1 MSGQST
7 DHERVWIGNRQFG
20 AFLFDLDGV
29 VTDTAAVH
37 QGAWR
42 RLFDDV
48 LPGQFDTDDYRA
60 YVDGKARI
68 DGVTAV
74 LAAHGVTLPRGE
86 PSDEPG
92 AATAWALANR
102 KNALFAEELAA
113 RPPRAFDGAV
123 ALLRMLRKAGIATA
137 LVSASKNAARVLD
150 VAGVADLFDARV
162 DGTDAEEHNLQG
174 KPDPT
179 LFLTA
184 ASRLGVAPADAVV
197 LEDAIAGVQAGR
209 AGEFGL
215 VVGVDQGGAA
225 AGLRAAGADIVV
237 TDLDQLA
244 VHTASAE
251 CPLCAEPADEWQ
263 LDYVGT
269 DSAEEGTR
277 EALLTVGN
285 GYLATRGAVPES
297 HDDGVH
303 YPGTY
308 VAGIYNRL
316 TSEVNGVDRE
326 DESVVNLPN
335 WLPLTFRPEGG
346 QWLCP
351 GVPEPHHEHRRL
363 DLRTGVLQRDVVLA
377 DAEGRVT
384 RLRQQTLVSMSEP
397 HRAAQRTVLI
407 PENWSGRLQVRAAL
421 DGTVRNRNV
430 AAFAGL
436 ADRHLTDVST
446 ATDSRSLLCLS
457 ARTTQSAATVALC
470 ARTDVS
476 RDGVSAGAQ
485 RHVERADDVVT
496 EDLILAVSAGEEIT
510 VDKTV
515 AVFTSRDRGISEPRA
530 AARDELARSG
540 GFDALLGPHTEAW
553 RRLWQRFWVRL
564 ADGDPQRRAVTLHVF
579 HLLQTLS
586 PHTEELDVGVPA
598 RGRHGEGYRG
608 HVFWDEIFVLPF
620 VNFRM
625 PELSRSL
632 LRYRYRRLPLARERA
647 AALGSRGALFPWQS
661 GSSGREETPR
671 SFYNPISGR
680 WMADNSRLQYHVG
693 LAVAYNVWHYW
704 QTTADAG
711 FLSAYGAEM
720 LIEVARFWA
729 SIATYD
735 AAADRYDIRGVMG
748 PDEFHDGYPDAPGRG
763 IDNSAYVNVM
773 TAWVLRRAR
782 DSYDILGARQ
792 AAELWQRL
800 GIDDAEL
807 ERWERIS
814 TRLRVPFLPNGMLAQ
829 FDGFG
834 SLAELEWD
842 AYRRRYDDIGRVDLI
857 LEAEHDTPNRY
868 QVSKQADVLML
879 LYLFSAEE
887 LTGLLAGLGYQFDPA
902 TIPDTVDY
910 YLSRTSHGSTLSKVA
925 HSWVLARTD
934 RRHSWR
940 MFTDALRADL
950 DDTQGGSTREGI
962 HLGAMAGTL
971 DLLQRCYTG
980 LDVRCDA
987 LWLHP
992 ALPDELSELAF
1003 ELRYRNQWLSVRV
1016 DHAETTVCSQPSGA
1030 LPVTVVI
1037 DDVRYELPPGGCVS
1051 VPVVG

>member
-1 MSGQST
+1 M
-7 DHERVWIGNRQFG
+7 WLGNRQFG

-29 VTDTAAVH
+29 VTDTASVH
-37 QGAWR
+37 QRAWQ

-48 LPGQFDTDDYRA
+48 LPGRFDATTYRA
-60 YVDGKARI
+60 HVDGKARI

-74 LAAHGVTLPRGE
+74 LAANDVTLPRGE
-86 PSDEPG
+86 PDDEPG
-92 AATAWALANR
+92 TTTAWALANR
-102 KNALFAEELAA
+102 KDALFAEELVA
-113 RPPRAFDGAV
+113 RPPHAFDGAIT
-123 ALLRMLRKAGIATA
+123 LLRTLRKAGIATA

-150 VAGVADLFDARV
+150 VAGVADLFDVRV
-162 DGTDAEEHNLQG
+162 DGVEAERLGLPG
-174 KPDPT
+174 KPDPA

-184 ASRLGVAPADAVV
+184 ARTLDVAPVDAVV
-197 LEDAIAGVQAGR
+197 IEDAIFGVQAGH

-215 VVGVDQGGAA
+215 VVGVDLGGAA

-244 VHTASAE
+244 VHTASRD
-251 CPLCAEPADEWQ
+251 CPMCAEPADEWQ
-263 LDYVGT
+263 LDYVGS
-269 DSAEEGTR
+269 DAADEGTR

-285 GYLATRGAVPES
+285 GYLATRGAAPES

-308 VAGIYNRL
+308 IAGIYNRL
-316 TSEVNGVDRE
+316 TSEIDGVPRE
-326 DESVVNLPN
+326 DESMVNLPN

-346 QWLCP
+346 QWLRLDT
-351 GVPEPHHEHRRL
+351 PERRHEHRRL
-363 DLRTGVLQRDVVLA
+363 DLRTGVLHRDVVLA

-384 RLRQQTLVSMSEP
+384 RLRQWTLVSMAEP

-407 PENWSGRLQVRAAL
+407 PENWSGRLQVRTGL

-430 AAFAGL
+430 AAYTRL

-446 ATDSRSLLCLS
+446 GSDSRAPLWLA
-457 ARTTQSAATVALC
+457 ARTTQSTTTVAFC
-470 ARTDVS
+470 ARTEVFRGGAPAD
-476 RDGVSAGAQ
+476 AQ
-485 RHVERADDVVT
+485 RQVGGEDDFIE
-496 EDLILAVSAGEEIT
+496 EDLTMAVAAGEEIT

-515 AVFTSRDRGISEPRA
+515 AVFTSRDWGISEPRT
-530 AARDELARSG
+530 AARDELARCG
-540 GFDALLGPHTEAW
+540 GFDALLGPHAEAW
-553 RRLWQRFWVRL
+553 RRLWQRFRVEL
-564 ADGDPQRRAVTLHVF
+564 ADGDPQRRAVMLHVF

-586 PHTEELDVGVPA
+586 PHTAELDAGVPA
-598 RGRHGEGYRG
+598 RGLHGEGYRG

-647 AALGSRGALFPWQS
+647 RALGLRGALFPWQS

-671 SFYNPISGR
+671 SFYNPLSGR

-693 LAVAYNVWHYW
+693 LAIAYNVWRYW
-704 QTTADAG
+704 QTTADTG
-711 FLSAYGAEM
+711 FLSEYGAEM

-729 SIATYD
+729 SVATYD

-748 PDEFHDGYPDAPGRG
+748 PDEFHDGYPDSPGRG
-763 IDNSAYVNVM
+763 VDNSAYVNVM

-782 DSYDILGARQ
+782 DAYDILGPQQ

-800 GIDDAEL
+800 GLDDAEL
-807 ERWERIS
+807 DHWERI
-814 TRLRVPFLPNGMLAQ
+814 TRRLRVPFLPNGLLAQ

-834 SLAELEWD
+834 ELAELDWGD
-842 AYRRRYDDIGRVDLI
+842 YRRRYGDIGRLDLI

-868 QVSKQADVLML
+868 QVSKQTDVLML

-887 LTGLLAGLGYQFDPA
+887 LIELLEGLGYRFDPA

-910 YLSRTSHGSTLSKVA
+910 YLSRTSHGSTLSRVA
-925 HSWVLARTD
+925 HSWVLARTN

-940 MFTDALRADL
+940 MFADALRADL
-950 DDTQGGSTREGI
+950 DDIQGGTTREGI

-992 ALPDELSELAF
+992 ALPDELTKLAF
-1003 ELRYRNQWLSVRV
+1003 ELRYRNQWVSVHV

-1030 LPVTVVI
+1030 LPVHVVI

-1051 VPVVG
+1051 VPVSAPDAPASA